1 MQANALSPNR
11 TDEQA
16 TREYR
21 VVQWATGTIGA
32 RALRAIIKHP
42 HMTLA
47 GAYVHGHDKVGRD
60 AGELCGVKATGVT
73 ATASIDEIVELGP
86 DCVLYMPNALNLD
99 ELCRLLS
106 AGINV
111 VTTCG
116 AFHHPASMDPE
127 LRATVQAACELGG
140 ASVHST
146 GSSPGF
152 ITEAVPL
159 VLTSIQRQLNAL
171 TIDEYA
177 DLSQRNSPELL
188 FDLMGFGRPA
198 GPFEQF
204 RADYLRSSFGPSLR
218 LVADAIGLPLDSV
231 EASGELA
238 MASRETRIAAGTLT
252 AGRVA
257 AQRITI
263 SGIRAGQPLIQFR
276 ATWYCTTDLDPAWEV
291 HETGWHVSVD
301 GDAPLEVTL
310 RMPIPLDRM
319 AEVSPAYTANRAV
332 NAVPFVCAAA
342 PGIQSTLD
350 LPQVVAALSGEH
362 DSSKR
367 RV

>member
-1 MQANALSPNR
+1 MQANPLSPSPAEE
-11 TDEQA
+11 TA

-32 RALRAIIKHP
+32 RALRAIIEHP

-47 GAYVHGHDKVGRD
+47 GIYVHGQDKVGRN
-60 AGELCGVKATGVT
+60 AGELCGVESAEVT
-73 ATASIDEIVELGP
+73 ATANIDEIVELGP
-86 DCVLYMPNALNLD
+86 DCVLYMPNSLNLE
-99 ELCRLLS
+99 ELCLLLT

-116 AFHHPASMDPE
+116 AFHHPASMDAE
-127 LRATVQAACELGG
+127 VRMRVQTACELGG
-140 ASVHST
+140 ASLHST

-204 RADYLRSSFGPSLR
+204 RADYLSSSFGPSLR
-218 LVADAIGLPLDSV
+218 LVADAVGLPLDSV
-231 EASGELA
+231 VASGELA
-238 MASRETRIAAGTLT
+238 TASHDTTIAAGTLA
-252 AGRVA
+252 AGSVA

-263 SGIRAGQPLIQFR
+263 SGIRAGRPLIQFR
-276 ATWYCTTDLDPAWEV
+276 ATWYCTTDLEPGWEV
-291 HETGWHVSVD
+291 RETGWHVSVD

-319 AEVSPAYTANRAV
+319 AAVSPAYTANRAV
-332 NAVPFVCAAA
+332 NAVPYVCTAA
-342 PGIQSTLD
+342 PGIHSTLD
-350 LPQVVAALSGEH
+350 LPQVISALG
-362 DSSKR
+362 
-367 RV
+367 

>member
-1 MQANALSPNR
+1 MQPNTLSPSPTEER
-11 TDEQA
+11 E
-16 TREYR
+16 TRECR
-21 VVQWATGTIGA
+21 VVQWSSGSIGA
-32 RALRAIIKHP
+32 RALRAVIEHP
-42 HMTLA
+42 RLALA
-47 GAYVHGHDKVGRD
+47 GVYVHGDDKVGRD
-60 AGELCGVKATGVT
+60 AGELCGTQATGVT
-73 ATASIDEIVELGP
+73 ATASIDEVIRLSP
-86 DCVLYMPNALNLD
+86 DCVLYMPSALNLD
-99 ELCRLLS
+99 ELCRLLT

-116 AFHHPASMDPE
+116 AFHHPPSMDPE
-127 LRATVQAACELGG
+127 VRSKVEAACELGG
-140 ASVHST
+140 SSVHST

-171 TIDEYA
+171 AIDEYA

-218 LVADAIGLPLDSV
+218 LVADAIGLPLDTV

-238 MASRETRIAAGTLT
+238 MASRDTKIAAGTLA
-252 AGRVA
+252 AGSVA

-263 SGIRAGQPLIQFR
+263 SGIRAGRPWIQFR

-291 HETGWHVSVD
+291 RETGWHVSVD

-310 RMPIPLDRM
+310 RMPISLDRM
-319 AEVSPAYTANRAV
+319 GAVSPAYTANRAV
-332 NAVPFVCAAA
+332 NAVPYVCAAA
-342 PGIQSTLD
+342 PGIHSTLD
-350 LPQVVAALSGEH
+350 LPQVITALG
-362 DSSKR
+362 
-367 RV
+367 